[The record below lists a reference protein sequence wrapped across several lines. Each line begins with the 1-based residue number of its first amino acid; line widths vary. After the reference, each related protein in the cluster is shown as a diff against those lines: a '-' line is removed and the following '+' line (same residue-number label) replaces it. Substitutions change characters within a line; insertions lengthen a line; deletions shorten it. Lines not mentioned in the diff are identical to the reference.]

1 MALSLTFDE
10 NTYTPAYNTQT
21 GYYEINLTAPETG
34 GIYQVDATYTN
45 VMGDVATAQDII
57 RVILDFINVQLQPK
71 TFMWV
76 FDYKDLS
83 VKGCVEIQ
91 NYELN
96 IDEETNATSMVTI
109 LKDLNAKARD
119 YIVIK
124 KNNEKVFWGII
135 QEIEN
140 EDGDKVYTYTLKY
153 LSNMFDRDV
162 KLENENMIREDGIE
176 DFLETTI
183 TNNFISNSDTFIN
196 LEYLEINVTTH
207 TTKEVSVSNVENG
220 IYNLHTWMTNCT
232 QNYNII
238 YDFDIDTTGQTPKLV
253 LTIANSEPTKE
264 IIDVNAQ
271 PISNYNEVF
280 ETDVTA
286 KVTCL
291 YDFLNEEENP
301 RRIYTISKNQ

>member
-1 MALSLTFDE
+1 MSLSVSFNGTTYQATF
-10 NTYTPAYNTQT
+10 NSQT
-21 GYYEINLTAPETG
+21 GFFELDLTAPSTANLYTAD
-34 GIYQVDATYTN
+34 ITYTD
-45 VMGDVATAQDII
+45 MFSQTATASEII
-57 RVILDFINVQLQPK
+57 RVILDIINIELQPK

-91 NYELN
+91 DYEIN
-96 IDEETNATSMVTI
+96 IDEETNATSTISI

-135 QEIEN
+135 QEISN
-140 EDGDKVYTYTLKY
+140 EDGAKVYTYSVKY
-153 LSNMFDRDV
+153 LSNMFDRDI
-162 KLENENMIREDGIE
+162 KLENESIIRDDGIE
-176 DFLETTI
+176 DFIEDAI
-183 TNNFISNSDTFIN
+183 TNNFISNDDTFIN
-196 LEYLEINVTTH
+196 LDYLELNTTTH
-207 TTKEVSVSNVENG
+207 TPKEVSVSNVNNG

-232 QNYNII
+232 QNYNIT
-238 YDFDIDTTGQTPKLV
+238 YDFDIDTTGLTPKLV
-253 LTIANSEPTKE
+253 LTITNQEPTKE
-264 IIDVNAQ
+264 MIDVNAQ

-291 YDFLNEEENP
+291 YNKYGGVEDP
-301 RRIYTISKNQ
+301 RRI